1 MKSVTVRVPASDLA
15 RAMVL
20 MREWLDLNR
29 CEPTSFDCGTNGAEV
44 ALLVGFTT
52 GGAAKEF
59 ARRFGGESGASSS
72 QGRFA
77 FTPK

>member
-44 ALLVGFTT
+44 ALLVGFST
-52 GGAAKEF
+52 GGAAKGF
-59 ARRFGGESGASSS
+59 ARRFGGESGTSSS

-77 FTPK
+77 LIAK

>member
-20 MREWLDLNR
+20 MREWLDLHR

-44 ALLVGFTT
+44 ALLVGFST
-52 GGAAKEF
+52 GGAAKGF
-59 ARRFGGESGASSS
+59 ARRFGGESGASVS
-72 QGRFA
+72 QGQFA
-77 FTPK
+77 LTAK

>member
-29 CEPTSFDCGTNGAEV
+29 CEPTSFDCGTSLRFSV
-44 ALLVGFTT
+44 PPPQ
-52 GGAAKEF
+52 
-59 ARRFGGESGASSS
+59 FGGRRPEA
-72 QGRFA
+72 RVRPRRA
-77 FTPK
+77 PL